1 MYKCVQ
7 PGDIILARVLGY
19 GDNSTAYLL
28 STAEDEL
35 GVVSARGE
43 NGEKLVPETSESVKS
58 NKSEYRE
65 TRKVALI
72 PNLNI

>member
-1 MYKCVQ
+1 M
-7 PGDIILARVLGY
+7 ARVLGY
-19 GDNSTAYLL
+19 GDSATAYLL

-35 GVVSARGE
+35 GVVTARGE
-43 NGEKLVPETSESVKS
+43 NGERLIPDTSESFKS

-65 TRKVALI
+65 ARKVALI